1 MVLAG
6 ADERFLLSWQDKL
19 VHPIMLRCGRNQ
31 RPESQLLAEFVA
43 DWQRLLPRLPVK
55 IEEIPDTEL
64 PGLFLGDR
72 WRFCAVPTGVKLE
85 LFGEILL
92 ALNGQAPA
100 LAPNWQERWQKLP
113 LAPELTIFVAPQCPF
128 CPQMVRQLIPLTVT
142 TPAATVTLI
151 DASLFADRAR
161 AQDIKAV
168 PTVIVNQ
175 LYRLTGAFTLGDLLD
190 LAEKADPALMPTS
203 ILERLMQ
210 EGQAGLVGE
219 LMLAQGRLFPN
230 FLPLLWHPEINIRL
244 GAMVAL
250 ETVGAKHPE
259 VVAACLARLWEELP
273 RSDPAV
279 QGDLIY
285 LLGEW
290 GEGSWLER
298 LTALKQEISDPE
310 VVEAIE
316 EAVAKLREK
325 EGNS

>member
-1 MVLAG
+1 MVLAS
-6 ADERFLLSWQDKL
+6 ADERFLLSWQDQL
-19 VHPIMLRCGRNQ
+19 GQPVLLRFGRNR
-31 RPESQLLAEFVA
+31 RPESQPLAEFVA
-43 DWQRLLPRLPVK
+43 DWQRLLPQLPVK
-55 IEEIPDTEL
+55 IEDIPDTEL

-92 ALNGQAPA
+92 ALDGQTPT
-100 LAPNWQERWQKLP
+100 LAPMWQERWQKLP
-113 LAPELTIFVAPQCPF
+113 LAPELTIFVAPHCPF

-151 DASLFADRAR
+151 DASLFPDQAR
-161 AQDIKAV
+161 DQDIKAV

-203 ILERLMQ
+203 ILARLMQ

-219 LMLAQGRLFPN
+219 LMLAQKRLFPN

-250 ETVGAKHPE
+250 ETLGAEHPE
-259 VVAACLARLWEELP
+259 VVADCLARLWEELP
-273 RSDPAV
+273 RSDHAV

-290 GEGSWLER
+290 GDGSWQDRLE
-298 LTALKQEISDPE
+298 ALKQQAPDPE
-310 VVEAIE
+310 VEEAIE
-316 EAVAKLREK
+316 EALAKLAEK
-325 EGNS
+325 ERNT